1 MDSQAQHPAR
11 KTDRESHTGRTET
24 PHFVSDKVGNDLH
37 GTVTGH
43 DNGTAYLTST
53 SGDSTDSMQ
62 VGGPFKESHTQKG
75 GMFGVGTKQVVTTSK
90 DRFGK
95 ESQSMTPYNENVHG
109 EWKGK

>member
-1 MDSQAQHPAR
+1 
-11 KTDRESHTGRTET
+11 
-24 PHFVSDKVGNDLH
+24 
-37 GTVTGH
+37 
-43 DNGTAYLTST
+43 
-53 SGDSTDSMQ
+53 MQ

-95 ESQSMTPYNENVHG
+95 ESQGMTPYNETVHG